1 MEPKAAHGA
10 IDKLLQRMDE
20 RIEHFNR
27 SGDRRRIFLTVY
39 RTMTATMD
47 RTVPDGVFLD
57 PEWSAALTL
66 RFAEMYFEADDA
78 FVHGRICPEP
88 WAASFRAAQ
97 QEHVLV
103 LEHALLGI
111 NAHIMYDLPRAVAET
126 MVAFGDTAEGVHHD
140 AIIARRRFDFE
151 VVNHLLAMTTDMV
164 QDLIAENFSKSVKV
178 VDALASRF
186 DEYVAEAFLRYART
200 QGWHSAIAL
209 AYARDDREREIVR
222 AQLER
227 VATDYAGRI
236 DLAAL
241 VPTRVGKLVVRRF
254 RQPVISV

>member
-1 MEPKAAHGA
+1 MAVDGS

-20 RIEHFNR
+20 RLAQLNAA
-27 SGDRRRIFLTVY
+27 GDRRRIFLTVY

-47 RTVPDGVFLD
+47 RNVPDGLFLD

-78 FVHGRICPEP
+78 FEHGGCCPEP
-88 WAASFRAAQ
+88 WAASFRAAGQ
-97 QEHVLV
+97 DHVLV

-126 MVAFGDTAEGVHHD
+126 MVAFGDTAPNAHHD
-140 AIIARRRFDFE
+140 ALLSRRRFDFE
-151 VVNHLLAMTTDMV
+151 VVNHLLAVTTDQV
-164 QDLIAENFSKSVKV
+164 QDLIGQNFSRSVKV
-178 VDALASRF
+178 IDALASRV

-200 QGWHSAIAL
+200 QGWHSAVAM
-209 AYARDDREREIVR
+209 AFARDDREREIVR

-227 VATDYAGRI
+227 VAVDYASRI
-236 DLAAL
+236 DLASL
-241 VPTRVGKLVVRRF
+241 MPTRVGKRVMRRF
-254 RQPVISV
+254 RQPIVVTAPN